1 LGDDWGVIYAY
12 RQKGMY
18 PEALAA
24 LETWKLGHPSQR
36 RQPRVL
42 ATEAGICGLEG
53 RKDQAEKLIDE
64 VREMARHQ
72 YVSGFFFAEAYVGLG
87 QKDQA
92 LTWLERA
99 YGEHDQFMVYVAS
112 YPGLDPLH
120 SEPRFQALLRRMN
133 FPTAH

>member
-1 LGDDWGVIYAY
+1 
-12 RQKGMY
+12 M
-18 PEALAA
+18 
-24 LETWKLGHPSQR
+24 
-36 RQPRVL
+36 
-42 ATEAGICGLEG
+42 
-53 RKDQAEKLIDE
+53 DE
-64 VREMARHQ
+64 LREMARHQ

-99 YGEHDQFMVYVAS
+99 YGEHDQYLVYVAS
-112 YPGLDPLH
+112 NPSLDPLH